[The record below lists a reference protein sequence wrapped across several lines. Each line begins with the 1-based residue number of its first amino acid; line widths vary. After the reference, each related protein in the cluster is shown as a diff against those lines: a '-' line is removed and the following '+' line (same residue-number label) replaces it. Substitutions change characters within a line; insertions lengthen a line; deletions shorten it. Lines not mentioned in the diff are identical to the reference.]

1 MRGKGIL
8 PGAAGLVVWGQSGY
22 RSGCQ
27 VIDTGSV
34 DLEVTVRTDL
44 KSSEALYVTIETKM
58 NAGYIVLSIWY
69 FRNTRMNE

>member
-8 PGAAGLVVWGQSGY
+8 PGAAGLVVWGQSWY

-58 NAGYIVLSIWY
+58 NAGYVVLSIWY